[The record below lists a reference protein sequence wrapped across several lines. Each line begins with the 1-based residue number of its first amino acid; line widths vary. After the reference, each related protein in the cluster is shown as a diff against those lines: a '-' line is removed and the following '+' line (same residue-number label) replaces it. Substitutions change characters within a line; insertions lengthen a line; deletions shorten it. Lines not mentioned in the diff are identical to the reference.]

1 MWKPHHIGHSFHRH
15 FKHFNLRK
23 SSILLYTKSKTCCSD
38 LPFSWIILSIQSP
51 LKTAFLQRF
60 TAAKDAATSRKLSAS
75 RGSSNQNVWSYPA
88 NHFWFVVESEMIL
101 CLFQKVSVG
110 LLLLFLNKRK
120 WPCFWKPQC
129 YLEIHNPN
137 EVSESKERWLGDSNE
152 LKAIQRVWE
161 LRVAFVHRN
170 QQQQQPEQLLS
181 FGRVTFLHLHK
192 MTMPIAGLFN
202 LGLWMFPTWPA
213 CDTHV
218 TAFQSCQSL
227 NIFMTLT
234 KDTKGFKGFQHQKGY
249 WYCWD
254 HPETL
259 PSLRWNALR
268 VLCQRARRQT

>member
-1 MWKPHHIGHSFHRH
+1 M
-15 FKHFNLRK
+15 
-23 SSILLYTKSKTCCSD
+23 LLWSAFFIESYYPSN
-38 LPFSWIILSIQSP
+38 PP
-51 LKTAFLQRF
+51 LKQHFFTVSQLLRMLPRRGNFRPLEVPQIKMFEATLQ
-60 TAAKDAATSRKLSAS
+60 
-75 RGSSNQNVWSYPA
+75 
-88 NHFWFVVESEMIL
+88 NHFWFVVEGERIL
-101 CLFQKVSVG
+101 CLFQKASVS
-110 LLLLFLNKRK
+110 LLLFFLNKRK

-137 EVSESKERWLGDSNE
+137 EVSESKERWLGGSNE

-170 QQQQQPEQLLS
+170 EQQNHHHQQQQQPEQLLS

-213 CDTHV
+213 CDTHI

-249 WYCWD
+249 WNCWD

>member
-1 MWKPHHIGHSFHRH
+1 MSVP
-15 FKHFNLRK
+15 K
-23 SSILLYTKSKTCCSD
+23 SISWFTLFVSQQTKMV
-38 LPFSWIILSIQSP
+38 L
-51 LKTAFLQRF
+51 
-60 TAAKDAATSRKLSAS
+60 
-75 RGSSNQNVWSYPA
+75 
-88 NHFWFVVESEMIL
+88 
-101 CLFQKVSVG
+101 
-110 LLLLFLNKRK
+110 
-120 WPCFWKPQC
+120 FWKPQC

-137 EVSESKERWLGDSNE
+137 EVSESKEWRLGDSNE

-170 QQQQQPEQLLS
+170 EQQNHHHHQQQQQPEQLLS

-218 TAFQSCQSL
+218 TAFQSCQGL

-234 KDTKGFKGFQHQKGY
+234 KDTKRFKGFQHQKGY
-249 WYCWD
+249 WNCWD
-254 HPETL
+254 HPEML